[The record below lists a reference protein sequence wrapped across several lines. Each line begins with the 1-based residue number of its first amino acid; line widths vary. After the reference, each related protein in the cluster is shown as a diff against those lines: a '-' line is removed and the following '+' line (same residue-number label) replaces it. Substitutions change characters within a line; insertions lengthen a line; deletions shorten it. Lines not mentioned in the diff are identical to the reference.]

1 MAQLNLNTV
10 RQNNEARLATEMASN
25 PATTVVFGNQPFD
38 PPSDTSFIQCLIE
51 FTGSDYITLGGTSS
65 STNSQTGIIT
75 FNIFTKVGIGL
86 GDNLTL
92 AKRIRDLYNRVI
104 LNGIYF
110 EPPTGPAVLENA
122 SPEGF
127 VQSVMSISF
136 ETFENLCQKL
146 LTKFLILLRK

>member
-10 RQNNEARLATEMASN
+10 RQNIEARLATEMASN

-136 ETFENLCQKL
+136 ETFENLLQKL
-146 LTKFLILLRK
+146 LTKCLILLSK

>member
-10 RQNNEARLATEMASN
+10 RQNIESRLATEMASN
-25 PATTVVFGNQPFD
+25 PTTTVVFGNQPFD

-51 FTGSDYITLGGTSS
+51 FTGSEYVTLGGISN
-65 STNSQTGIIT
+65 STNSQTGVIT
-75 FNIFTKVGIGL
+75 FNIFTKMGIGL

-110 EPPTGPAVLENA
+110 EPPTGPTVLENA

-136 ETFENLCQKL
+136 ETFENL
-146 LTKFLILLRK
+146 

>member
-10 RQNNEARLATEMASN
+10 RQNIEARLATEMARN
-25 PATTVVFGNQPFD
+25 PATTVVFGNHPFA

-136 ETFENLCQKL
+136 ETFENL
-146 LTKFLILLRK
+146 

>member
-10 RQNNEARLATEMASN
+10 RQNIEARLATEMASS

-51 FTGSDYITLGGTSS
+51 FTGSDYITLGGTSN

-86 GDNLTL
+86 GGNLTL
-92 AKRIRDLYNRVI
+92 AKRIRVLYNRVI

-110 EPPTGPAVLENA
+110 EPPSGHAVL
-122 SPEGF
+122 
-127 VQSVMSISF
+127 
-136 ETFENLCQKL
+136 
-146 LTKFLILLRK
+146 

>member
-10 RQNNEARLATEMASN
+10 RQNIEARLATEMASN

-51 FTGSDYITLGGTSS
+51 FTSSDYITLGGTSS

-136 ETFENLCQKL
+136 ETFENL
-146 LTKFLILLRK
+146 

>member
-10 RQNNEARLATEMASN
+10 RQNIEARLATEMASN

-75 FNIFTKVGIGL
+75 CLLYTSPSP
-86 GDNLTL
+86 
-92 AKRIRDLYNRVI
+92 RD
-104 LNGIYF
+104 
-110 EPPTGPAVLENA
+110 
-122 SPEGF
+122 
-127 VQSVMSISF
+127 
-136 ETFENLCQKL
+136 
-146 LTKFLILLRK
+146 

>member
-10 RQNNEARLATEMASN
+10 RQNIESRLATEMASN
-25 PATTVVFGNQPFD
+25 PTTTVVFGNQPFD

-51 FTGSDYITLGGTSS
+51 FTGSEYVTLGGTSN
-65 STNSQTGIIT
+65 STNSQTGVIT
-75 FNIFTKVGIGL
+75 FNIFTKIGIGL
-86 GDNLTL
+86 EDNLTL

-110 EPPTGPAVLENA
+110 EPPTGPTVLENA
-122 SPEGF
+122 NPEGF

-136 ETFENLCQKL
+136 ETFENL
-146 LTKFLILLRK
+146 

>member
-10 RQNNEARLATEMASN
+10 RQNIESRLATEMASN
-25 PATTVVFGNQPFD
+25 PTTTVVFGNQPID

-51 FTGSDYITLGGTSS
+51 FTGSEYVTLGGTSN
-65 STNSQTGIIT
+65 STNSQTGVIT
-75 FNIFTKVGIGL
+75 FNIFTKIGIGL

-110 EPPTGPAVLENA
+110 EPPTGPTVLENA
-122 SPEGF
+122 NPEGF

-136 ETFENLCQKL
+136 ETFENL
-146 LTKFLILLRK
+146 